1 MRPIVSTLQESI
13 KKELV
18 HLRNL
23 KHTYKDIS
31 KVTGIPQ
38 TTIWDFL
45 NTQEGLEMLEGKTEE
60 VTRSP
65 NILYFDVEVMASLVL
80 AFPRFK
86 ANISPEA
93 VIEEP
98 YMLTYAGA
106 WGDGEVFS
114 SKLTDDPDWVFHPTS
129 DYKLICEVWELL
141 DKADIVIAHNAKFD
155 KGWFNQ
161 RCAFWGISPPSPYK
175 LICTLKEVRKA
186 FTLPANSLRAVTNY
200 FDLTS
205 KLDSG
210 GMDTWVRIYNGDPTA
225 FDDMEEY
232 NIGDIPTL
240 REVYKTVLPFM
251 TSHPN
256 LAMYYDDEEV
266 RCYKC
271 GSTDLKETSQF
282 TYTGVSKFELSKC
295 NCCGSYNSH
304 KVNTLGKSKRR
315 SLNRS
320 TI

>member
-1 MRPIVSTLQESI
+1 MTPEKSRLPEEI
-13 KKELV
+13 KKEAAR
-18 HLRNL
+18 LRSKGMVYAMIAWTL
-23 KHTYKDIS
+23 KQPY
-31 KVTGIPQ
+31 
-38 TTIWDFL
+38 TTIHNFL
-45 NTQEGLEMLEGKTEE
+45 NTEEGLSMLGAASGETG
-60 VTRSP
+60 VP
-65 NILYFDVEVMASLVL
+65 NLLFFDVEVMASLVL

-86 ANISPEA
+86 ANISPDA

-114 SKLTDDPDWVFHPTS
+114 SKLTDYPDFDFEPKS
-129 DYKLICEVWELL
+129 DYNLICSVWELL

-161 RCAFWGISPPSPYK
+161 RCAYWGMEPPSPYK

-186 FTLPANSLRAVTNY
+186 FNLPANSLKAVTKY
-200 FDLTS
+200 FELTD

-210 GMDTWVRIYNGDPTA
+210 GIETWTRIYHGDRTA

-240 REVYKTVLPFM
+240 RQVYRTVLPFM

-256 LAMYYDDEEV
+256 LALYYQDDVE

-271 GSTDLKETSQF
+271 GSTDLSETGKS
-282 TYTGVSKFELSKC
+282 TYTGASKFELTKC
-295 NCCGSYNSH
+295 NNCGSHNSR
-304 KVNTLGKSKRR
+304 KTNTLSKEKRKN
-315 SLNRS
+315 LNRA

>member
-1 MRPIVSTLQESI
+1 MKPERSRLPVEV
-13 KKELV
+13 KKEIAK
-18 HLRNL
+18 LRL
-23 KHTYKDIS
+23 EGDTYALIAH
-31 KVTGIPQ
+31 KVNKPYSTVF
-38 TTIWDFL
+38 DFL
-45 NTQEGLEMLEGKTEE
+45 STEE
-60 VTRSP
+60 GADMLDGLGTMGSLP
-65 NILYFDVEVMASLVL
+65 NILFFDVEVMASLVL
-80 AFPRFK
+80 AFPRFQ
-86 ANISPEA
+86 ANICPEA

-114 SKLTDDPDWVFHPTS
+114 RKLTDSPDWEFDPKS
-129 DYKLICEVWELL
+129 DFELICSVWELL

-161 RCAFWGISPPSPYK
+161 RCAIWGLSPPSPYK
-175 LICTLKEVRKA
+175 LICTLREVRKA
-186 FTLPANSLRAVTNY
+186 FNLPANSLKAVTKY
-200 FDLTS
+200 FELTN

-210 GMDTWVRIYNGDPTA
+210 GMDTWVRIYNGDRSA

-240 REVYKTVLPFM
+240 RQVYKTVLPFM

-256 LAMYYDDEEV
+256 VALYYSDDKP

-271 GSTDLKETSQF
+271 GSSEVFDTGKF
-282 TYTGVSKFELSKC
+282 TYTGVSKFELTKC
-295 NCCGSYNSH
+295 EDCGSFNSR
-304 KVNTLGKSKRR
+304 KSNVLEKDKKS
-315 SLNRS
+315 SLHRS